1 MYLRQLWRIVSW
13 GWAAMISLP
22 MRYCR
27 SGIPL
32 VKSAGLESRRHD
44 LRCGV
49 SEKKGEIVGCH
60 FVDGQLRT

>member
-1 MYLRQLWRIVSW
+1 
-13 GWAAMISLP
+13 

-49 SEKKGEIVGCH
+49 SEKKGEIVGCY
-60 FVDGQLRT
+60 FVDGQLRK